1 VCYDVWRVK
10 QINFYYYFFYE
21 IRWIGRVKRGL
32 WYYIRDD
39 TIRALLYP
47 RESCVN
53 ASVVLVQPVVVVVV
67 ILVSVA
73 DTCIVVCI
81 FVL

>member
-1 VCYDVWRVK
+1 MAC
-10 QINFYYYFFYE
+10 QTNQFFIICYFFYE
-21 IRWIGRVKRGL
+21 IRIGRVKRGL

-39 TIRALLYP
+39 TIRALYP
-47 RESCVN
+47 RESCVFN

-73 DTCIVVCI
+73 NT
-81 FVL
+81 L

>member
-1 VCYDVWRVK
+1 MMYGVSNK
-10 QINFYYYFFYE
+10 SIFYYMLFFYE

-39 TIRALLYP
+39 DTIRALYP
-47 RESCVN
+47 HESCVN

-73 DTCIVVCI
+73 NT
-81 FVL
+81 L

>member
-1 VCYDVWRVK
+1 MMYGVSNK
-10 QINFYYYFFYE
+10 SIFYYMLFFYE

-47 RESCVN
+47 RESCVFN

-73 DTCIVVCI
+73 NT
-81 FVL
+81 L